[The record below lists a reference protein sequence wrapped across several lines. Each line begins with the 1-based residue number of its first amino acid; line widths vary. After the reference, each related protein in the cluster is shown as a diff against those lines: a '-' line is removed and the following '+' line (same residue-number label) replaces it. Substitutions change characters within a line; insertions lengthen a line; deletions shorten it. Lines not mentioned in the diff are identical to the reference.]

1 MTQISIII
9 PMKNEAENI
18 GSLITDIL
26 RACGGDDIEVIAVDD
41 ASTDGSGEVVR
52 SLMAV
57 HNNVRLLRHDVSAGQ
72 SAAIHCGVLAAKG
85 EIFATVDGDGQN
97 PPFELPRLYAPF
109 LEDGDRQNLG
119 LVAGQRVKRQDSWS
133 KRYAS
138 KFANGLRSW
147 ALNDGTRDTGCGF
160 KAFRRD
166 AFLTLPYFNHMH
178 RFLPALFKR
187 DGWRIVLVDV
197 SHQPRIAGKSNYSN
211 LQRALVG
218 AVDLLGVM
226 WLLRRRKTAKA
237 VE

>member
-26 RACGGDDIEVIAVDD
+26 RACGGDGIEVIAVDD

-72 SAAIHCGVLAAKG
+72 SAAIHSGVLAAKG
-85 EIFATVDGDGQN
+85 EIVATVDGDGQN

>member
-1 MTQISIII
+1 MAQISIVI

-18 GSLITDIL
+18 GSLIKDIL
-26 RACGGDDIEVIAVDD
+26 SACGGDDIEVIAVDD
-41 ASTDGSGEVVR
+41 ASTDGTGEIVR
-52 SLMAV
+52 SLMAA
-57 HNNVRLLRHDVSAGQ
+57 NKNVRLLRHDVSAGQ
-72 SAAIHCGVLAAKG
+72 SAAIHSGVLAAKG
-85 EIFATVDGDGQN
+85 EIVATLDGDGQN

-109 LEDGDRQNLG
+109 LEDGNRQNLG

-197 SHQPRIAGKSNYSN
+197 SHQPRVAGKSNYSN
-211 LQRALVG
+211 WQRALVG

-226 WLLRRRKTAKA
+226 WLLRRRKAARAT
-237 VE
+237 E